1 MEAKNGEQPAIEVK
15 DKAIKQIG
23 IVVAD
28 AARTAKRYSE
38 ILGVS
43 PWHFIDVT
51 PRDFI
56 LHGQTYRNAET
67 GLRLALA
74 NLGRLQIE
82 LIEPQYGRSTHMSFL
97 QEKGEGIHHV
107 SFGVVED
114 HDQVVTNLAE
124 RGVGI
129 EMQGLSGDTGT
140 FTYLDTQERLG
151 TIYEV
156 ANPITSG
163 GSGGLRPWG
172 TYEAQGGGAV
182 SIEGKEIKQLGI
194 VVDDVEKTARNYWEL
209 MGIGPWYVL
218 DFTPQHLADVYLHGI
233 RGIAGDAIRSH
244 VRAGIAQF
252 GEIQLELL
260 QPVRGPSTH
269 MEFWRTRGQG
279 IHHVSFGQ
287 IDDHDK
293 VVSGLESMG
302 VEVESSGLL
311 GGATTFT
318 YLATQKDLGTIF
330 EAAKAHPGKTSTLTA
345 HQIYPPDK

>member
-1 MEAKNGEQPAIEVK
+1 METKNSDQPAVEVK

-28 AARTAKRYSE
+28 AVKTAKRYSE
-38 ILGVS
+38 ILGVG
-43 PWHFIDVT
+43 PWYFIDVA

-56 LHGQTYRNAET
+56 LHGETYRNAET

-74 NLGRLQIE
+74 NIGKLQIE

-107 SFGVVED
+107 SFGVVND
-114 HDQVVTNLAE
+114 HDQIVANLTE

-140 FTYLDTQERLG
+140 FTYLATQEELG
-151 TIYEV
+151 TIYELV
-156 ANPITSG
+156 NPTASG
-163 GSGGLRPWG
+163 GGGGMKPWG
-172 TYEAQGGGAV
+172 TYGAQGDGAV

-194 VVDDVEKTARNYWEL
+194 VVDDVERIARNYWEL
-209 MGIGPWYVL
+209 MGIGPWYIL
-218 DFTPQHLADVYLHGI
+218 DFTPQHLADMYLHGI
-233 RGIAGDAIRSH
+233 AADETQSH
-244 VRAGIAQF
+244 IKAGIAQF

-269 MEFWRTRGQG
+269 MEFWRTKGQG

-293 VVSGLESMG
+293 VITGSEGMG
-302 VEVESSGLL
+302 IEVESSGLL

-330 EAAKAHPGKTSTLTA
+330 EATKAHPGKTSTLTA
-345 HQIYPPDK
+345 HQIYPTSK